1 MFLSVRTL
9 GVRHGSVVLNEPERE
24 STSLGDVGRC
34 GLTASP
40 GTCRGARGGTIASK
54 GRGLSGAQLE
64 CRSRKQEEWVLGK
77 EQPMG
82 KCCVES
88 PGDG

>member
-1 MFLSVRTL
+1 MFVSVRTL

-24 STSLGDVGRC
+24 STSLGDVG
-34 GLTASP
+34 GVASQP
-40 GTCRGARGGTIASK
+40 HPEPAEEPRGGTIASK